1 MLQFQRAG
9 LMRRRGFTMIEM
21 LVVLVLV
28 SLIMVI
34 ALRPLNRS
42 RLATNARSARVEAS
56 QGLALART
64 AAVARNCP
72 SVFHLTRGS
81 VGPMWV
87 TSCKT
92 ATIGSPGT
100 TLDTLGRIDTLSKR
114 FGVTVSGTADSVI
127 FDSRGLSQG
136 YTSAA
141 FAFQSATGVR
151 DTLTVTAV
159 GRVSQ

>member
-1 MLQFQRAG
+1 LLRLQRAG
-9 LMRRRGFTMIEM
+9 LERPPGFTMIEM

-28 SLIMVI
+28 SAIMMI

-64 AAVARNCP
+64 AAVARNCR
-72 SVFHLTRGS
+72 SVFHLTRGT
-81 VGPMWV
+81 VAPMWV
-87 TSCKT
+87 TSCK
-92 ATIGSPGT
+92 ASTIGAAGT
-100 TLDTLGRIDTLSKR
+100 TVDTLGRIDSLSVR
-114 FGVTVSGTADSVI
+114 FGVSVSGTTDSVI

-141 FAFQSATGVR
+141 FGFQSATGVR
-151 DTLTVTAV
+151 DTLTITAV
-159 GRVSQ
+159 GRVVQ